1 MKLNRRQFTKT
12 AGTGSIAL
20 AIAWQQACSEVA
32 ESGEVTT
39 ETVEFL
45 LDSQRSR
52 GIYQE
57 SQEFERLRR
66 AVSAVSY
73 THLTLPTTPYV

>member
-32 ESGEVTT
+32 ESGEVST
-39 ETVEFL
+39 ETVEVL
-45 LDSQRSR
+45 LDSQGS
-52 GIYQE
+52 
-57 SQEFERLRR
+57 
-66 AVSAVSY
+66 VSY
-73 THLTLPTTPYV
+73 THLTLPTNREE